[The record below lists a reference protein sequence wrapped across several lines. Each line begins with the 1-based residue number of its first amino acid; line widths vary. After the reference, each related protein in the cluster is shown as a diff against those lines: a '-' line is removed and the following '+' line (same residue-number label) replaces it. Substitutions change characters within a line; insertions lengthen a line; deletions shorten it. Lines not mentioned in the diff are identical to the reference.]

1 MKRFLALLLVIVLLV
16 PAAAL
21 AAKEKPEKAEKP
33 AAPAAG
39 PGGPGM
45 PCPMCGAGPAR
56 GMMGMHTGLMGVGA
70 GMGAERWWHIGA
82 NAMWVCE
89 ILKEAN
95 GILARG
101 NLTPDG
107 QKQLGQ
113 ALAQLC
119 GMIPVVFSP
128 QEVEKPEE
136 MMQKLKDLEALLEKI
151 EAQARGK

>member
-1 MKRFLALLLVIVLLV
+1 MNMKRFLAFLLVMVLLV

-21 AAKEKPEKAEKP
+21 AAKEKPEKP
-33 AAPAAG
+33 AAPAAAAG
-39 PGGPGM
+39 APGM
-45 PCPMCGAGPAR
+45 PCPMCQMMGPGK
-56 GMMGMHTGLMGVGA
+56 GMMGMHLGM
-70 GMGAERWWHIGA
+70 GMGAERWWRMGA
-82 NAMWVCE
+82 MSMWVCE

>member
-89 ILKEAN
+89 ILKEAKA
-95 GILARG
+95 ILGRG

-107 QKQLGQ
+107 QKQMGQ
-113 ALAQLC
+113 VMSQLC
-119 GMIPVVFSP
+119 GMIPLIFYPVA
-128 QEVEKPEE
+128 VEKPEE
-136 MMQKLKDLEALLEKI
+136 MMKKLKELEDVLEKL
-151 EAQARGK
+151 EVQSRGK